1 MRVLF
6 TAVPIYGHLL
16 PLLPLAEAA
25 AAAGDEAAVAVPP
38 SMAHLVGE
46 LPVWP
51 GGPEPAELLAE
62 NDRRTGGADMADP
75 RDIFPVASFFAG
87 TRVDLSF
94 DAILRTAGAFGAD
107 AIVADEYDAAGPMV
121 AATLGLPLVQHA
133 IGLPIAPPPL
143 APAMDI
149 LLAPRYAQQGLARPG
164 RVALVD
170 PWPAALHSP
179 AWSPPADR
187 LPIRARPYAGPTP
200 DQAPDLP
207 PSTPGRPRVLVTLG
221 TVLLDLGM
229 LDTLVDAVAA
239 LGDVDVLALIPPGC
253 TRPHGDARGNVR
265 FAEFTPMAQLL
276 AVGVTAVVAAGG
288 AGTVLAAMSHGIPM
302 VLCPKGAE
310 KPMNAQRVAAAGAGI
325 VVDDPARAGSAVRA
339 VLTDVSYR
347 AGAQRVGEQIRHTPH
362 AGRVWSALR
371 DRLRPRPPV
380 PDPAVRRLVPN
391 TTRGNA
397 VRDN

>member
-16 PLLPLAEAA
+16 PLLPLAEAV
-25 AAAGDEAAVAVPP
+25 AAAGHEAAVAVPP

-62 NDRRTGGADMADP
+62 NDQRTNGADMADP

-87 TRVDLSF
+87 TRVDLAFDTILGTARAF
-94 DAILRTAGAFGAD
+94 DAD
-107 AIVADEYDAAGPMV
+107 VIVADEYDAAGPMV

-133 IGLPIAPPPL
+133 IGLPVAPPPL
-143 APAMDI
+143 SPAMEA
-149 LLAPRYAQQGLARPG
+149 LLAPRYAQRGLARPS

-170 PWPAALHSP
+170 PWPPALHSP
-179 AWSPPADR
+179 GWSPPADR

-200 DQAPDLP
+200 GQPPDLP
-207 PSTPGRPRVLVTLG
+207 PSTPGRPQVLVTLG

-229 LDTLVDAVAA
+229 LDTLVDAVAT
-239 LGDVDVLALIPPGC
+239 LGDVDVLALVPPGC
-253 TRPHGDARGNVR
+253 TRPQTGARGNVR
-265 FAEFTPMAQLL
+265 FVGFTPMAQLL
-276 AVGVTAVVAAGG
+276 ATGVTAVVAAGG

-310 KPMNAQRVAAAGAGI
+310 KPINAQRVAAAAGI
-325 VVDDPARAGSAVRA
+325 VVDDPARAGAAVRT

-347 AGAQRVGEQIRHTPH
+347 AGAQRVGEQIRHTPD

-380 PDPAVRRLVPN
+380 PDAAVGRLVSS
-391 TTRGNA
+391 TTRGSA